1 MALVSIKEAKDPYTQ
16 REKARNNEDSYKGE
30 EGTETRLP
38 INTSTLR
45 YKI

>member
-1 MALVSIKEAKDPYTQ
+1 MVSIKEDKDPYTQ
-16 REKARNNEDSYKGE
+16 REEASNNEDSNKDE

>member
-1 MALVSIKEAKDPYTQ
+1 MVSIKEAKDPYTQ
-16 REKARNNEDSYKGE
+16 REEARNNEDSNKGE